1 MGEVISN
8 NSITFEEMN
17 CKIEMI
23 LDIVIEELSLQSIV
37 DDKILIDN
45 MFHVNSSLIGEKG
58 LNKQTNKIVFLKG
71 FYTYG
76 NYIVAHAE
84 GLISKLLMYINCN
97 N

>member
-8 NSITFEEMN
+8 NSIIFEEMN
-17 CKIEMI
+17 CNIELI
-23 LDIVIEELSLQSIV
+23 LDIVIEELYLQSIV

-71 FYTYG
+71 SYTYG
-76 NYIVAHAE
+76 KYIVAHAE